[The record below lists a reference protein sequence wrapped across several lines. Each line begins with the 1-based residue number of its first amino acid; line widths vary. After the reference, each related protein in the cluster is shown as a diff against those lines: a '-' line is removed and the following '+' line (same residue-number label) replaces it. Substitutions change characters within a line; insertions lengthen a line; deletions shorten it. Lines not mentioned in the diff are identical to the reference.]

1 MSKSQ
6 QVQVQFTAEQ
16 AIEAY
21 LSAHH
26 GIKNALEAFD
36 AVVTPEWVGLVSSL
50 SNDEADFLLGLT
62 GGAGEAVVLFA
73 KASQLPTKG
82 ASLWALDTAIET
94 AFVKNDVKTRE
105 VINTY
110 LKLTAEGNFAK
121 FANRD
126 VLIAKLSLVGKKESV
141 KTDESVL
148 STRRMNSFVKGVRN
162 GAYDTA
168 QLTEVLNAIQAV
180 ITSK

>member
-1 MSKSQ
+1 MSNNT
-6 QVQVQFTAEQ
+6 VQVQFTAEQ

-26 GIKNALEAFD
+26 DVKTALQAFD
-36 AVVTPEWVGLVSSL
+36 DVVTPEWVKLVSAL

-62 GGAGEAVVLFA
+62 GGMGEAVVLFA

-82 ASLWALDTAIET
+82 AHLWDLDSAIEA

-105 VINTY
+105 IIGTY
-110 LKLTAEGNFAK
+110 LKLTSEGNFAK

-126 VLIAKLSLVGKKESV
+126 VLIAKLGTVGKKESV
-141 KTDESVL
+141 KTEESVL
-148 STRRMNSFVKGVRN
+148 NVRRMNSFIKGVRN
-162 GAYDTA
+162 GAYDAA

-180 ITSK
+180 ISK